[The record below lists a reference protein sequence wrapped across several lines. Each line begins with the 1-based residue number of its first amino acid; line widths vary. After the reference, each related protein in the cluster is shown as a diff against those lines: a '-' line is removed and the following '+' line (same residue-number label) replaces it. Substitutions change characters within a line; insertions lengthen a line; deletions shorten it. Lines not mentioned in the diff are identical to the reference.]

1 MSEKNKHGV
10 VAQVVSALLGVTS
23 AMFGVVP
30 TPPPNRPSSSEEGHE
45 LRFFPKE
52 VEEIIRSNEAS
63 YRTRNN
69 Y

>member
-23 AMFGVVP
+23 TMFGIVP
-30 TPPPNRPSSSEEGHE
+30 AHPQNRPSSSEEGRE
-45 LRFFPKE
+45 IRFFPKE
-52 VEEIIRSNEAS
+52 VEEIIRVNEAS

-69 Y
+69 H